1 VAVNF
6 DFSGKVAF
14 VTGAGS
20 GMGQATAVAFAGAGA
35 RVAIVDINPK
45 GLDATAKLVADAG
58 GQALSLPTDV
68 SDAAQVEAAV
78 SQTVK
83 HFGHL
88 DVAFNNAAVFDH
100 AAPVDTLDLEAWDR
114 VIAVNLSGV
123 FYGIKYQVPVMLDQG
138 GGSII
143 NTGSVG
149 SAIGSLGLTAYTAAK
164 HGVVGLTK
172 KAALDYATKGIR
184 VNAILPGGIDTPM
197 AEEFAGGTDEGR
209 AALVSLNPVGRLG
222 RPDEIANA
230 ALWLASDSS
239 SFVTGHALA
248 VDGGWLAG

>member
-1 VAVNF
+1 MTVSF

-14 VTGAGS
+14 VTGSGS
-20 GMGQATAVAFAGAGA
+20 GMGQATAVAFARAGA
-35 RVAIVDINPK
+35 QVAIVDINPK
-45 GLDATAKLVADAG
+45 GLDATAKLIAEAG
-58 GQALSLPTDV
+58 GQALSLVTDV

-83 HFGHL
+83 QFGHL

-100 AAPVDTLDLEAWDR
+100 AGPVDTLDLETWNR
-114 VIAVNLSGV
+114 VIGVNLSGI
-123 FYGIKYQVPVMLDQG
+123 FYGIKYQVPVMLEQG
-138 GGSII
+138 SGSII

-149 SAIGSLGLTAYTAAK
+149 SAIGSLGLTAYTASK
-164 HGVVGLTK
+164 HGVWGLTK

-197 AEEFAGGTDEGR
+197 AEEFSGGTDEGR
-209 AALVSLNPVGRLG
+209 AALVSLNPIGRLG